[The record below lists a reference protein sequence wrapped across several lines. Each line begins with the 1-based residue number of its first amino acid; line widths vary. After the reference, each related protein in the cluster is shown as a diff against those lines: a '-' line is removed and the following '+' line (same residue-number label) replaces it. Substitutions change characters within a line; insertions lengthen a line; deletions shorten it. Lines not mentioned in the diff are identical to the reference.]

1 MISRRAFSC
10 SLSSLGLL
18 ASISPEAF
26 AAPASFDWHMLAM
39 EVRAEMAWAWR
50 NYVELAFGHDQ
61 IKPVSGGAEEF
72 LLSNGQG
79 LGLSIVE
86 ALDTLYVMGLDAELE
101 ECFDRAHV
109 LRTGLRADVPGDAEF
124 PDLHGIYLFEQDE
137 PMVVRVLLEFVQE
150 DRVLLQ
156 RVESRVR
163 FDLDEE

>member
-101 ECFDRAHV
+101 EGIRWIESNLHFDIDGEVQVFETNIRMV
-109 LRTGLRADVPGDAEF
+109 GGLLAGWLATRDT
-124 PDLHGIYLFEQDE
+124 H
-137 PMVVRVLLEFVQE
+137 LLELAR
-150 DRVLLQ
+150 DLANRLLPAFTK
-156 RVESRVR
+156 SPTGMPY
-163 FDLDEE
+163 